1 MSPWKGEEP
10 LEKAKI
16 DRINALAAK
25 SKAQGLTGPEKEEQA
40 ALRQEFLADFRAGF
54 KAQLEN
60 NGQKTY
66 PVYKNEATVLTESG
80 NMVYGF

>member
-1 MSPWKGEEP
+1 MEQ
-10 LEKAKI
+10 AKI

-25 SKAQGLTGPEKEEQA
+25 SKAEGLTAGEKAEQA

-60 NGQKTY
+60 TYIIGPDGIKRPIMKQK
-66 PVYKNEATVLTESG
+66 
-80 NMVYGF
+80 

>member
-1 MSPWKGEEP
+1 MGPWKGEDP

-60 NGQKTY
+60 TY
-66 PVYKNEATVLTESG
+66 IIGPDGVKRPVVKKK
-80 NMVYGF
+80 

>member
-60 NGQKTY
+60 TY
-66 PVYKNEATVLTESG
+66 IIGPDGVKRPFMKNR
-80 NMVYGF
+80 

>member
-1 MSPWKGEEP
+1 M
-10 LEKAKI
+10 EKAKI

-25 SKAQGLTGPEKEEQA
+25 SKAQGLTEQEKEEQA

-60 NGQKTY
+60 TCIIGPDGVKR
-66 PVYKNEATVLTESG
+66 PVIKKK
-80 NMVYGF
+80 

>member
-1 MSPWKGEEP
+1 M
-10 LEKAKI
+10 EKAKI

-25 SKAQGLTGPEKEEQA
+25 SKTQGLTEQEKAEQA

-60 NGQKTY
+60 TY
-66 PVYKNEATVLTESG
+66 IIGPDGVKRSV
-80 NMVYGF
+80 MKKK